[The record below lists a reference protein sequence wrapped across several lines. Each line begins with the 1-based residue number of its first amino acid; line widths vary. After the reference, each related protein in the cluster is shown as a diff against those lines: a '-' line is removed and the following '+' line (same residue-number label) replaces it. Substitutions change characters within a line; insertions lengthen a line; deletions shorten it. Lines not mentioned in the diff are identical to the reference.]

1 MTKYGFGKTVD
12 MSFDDAIAHVTQAL
26 QDEGF
31 GILADIDVAGAMKK
45 KLNQDMSPYR
55 ILGAC
60 NPPLA
65 HRALES
71 EPSIGLLLPCN
82 VVVRQDEAGTVHVE
96 FMDPNAVLELVNK
109 PEITA
114 LASEVRQRLER
125 VSVALG
131 GSEETTSA
139 QTDDAM
145 AKVKVDTQ
153 QMQASMEKIHQAQD
167 PLEQQRLMRE
177 HMQQMRETM
186 RSMGGEMHGK
196 CMCCDR

>member
-1 MTKYGFGKTVD
+1 MTRYGFGKTVEIP
-12 MSFDDAIAHVTQAL
+12 FDDAIEHVTQAL
-26 QDEGF
+26 QIEGF

-45 KLNQDMSPYR
+45 KLNQDMQPYR

-65 HRALES
+65 QRALES

-114 LASEVRQRLER
+114 LTSEVRQRLER
-125 VSVALG
+125 VSAALG
-131 GSEETTSA
+131 GSEEARSA
-139 QTDDAM
+139 QTDETM
-145 AKVKVDTQ
+145 AKVKVDTRQ
-153 QMQASMEKIHQAQD
+153 IQASMEKIQQAQD
-167 PLEQQRLMRE
+167 PQEQQRLMRE

-196 CMCCDR
+196 CMCCGH

>member
-1 MTKYGFGKTVD
+1 MIKYGFGKTVD
-12 MSFDDAIAHVTQAL
+12 MSFDDAIVHVTQAL
-26 QDEGF
+26 QGEGF
-31 GILADIDVAGAMKK
+31 GILADIDVAGTMKK
-45 KLNQDMSPYR
+45 KLNQDMPPYR

-96 FMDPNAVLELVNK
+96 FMDPNAVLELVDK

-125 VSVALG
+125 VSVAVG
-131 GSEETTSA
+131 GAEETPSA
-139 QTDDAM
+139 QADETM
-145 AKVKVDTQ
+145 VKVDTQ

-167 PLEQQRLMRE
+167 PQEQQRLMRE

-186 RSMGGEMHGK
+186 RTTGGEMHGK
-196 CMCCDR
+196 CMCCGH